1 MGRILYAMQFKGQ
14 AAPTDE
20 TVLAAKMTAASCTF
34 NTAVGPDGVNGTLHP
49 EEGGAA
55 RFESEVTLLGESTFR
70 EAGTIAFGD
79 GGHSLRFSTM
89 GEDNNGP
96 SAEPG
101 LKPGAVLWRGEE
113 EQRVGKE

>member
-34 NTAVGPDGVNGTLHP
+34 NKAVGPDGVNGTLHP
-49 EEGGAA
+49 QQGGAP
-55 RFESEVTLLGESTFR
+55 RYESEVTLPSESTFR
-70 EAGTIAFGD
+70 EAGTILLAN

-89 GEDNNGP
+89 REDHIPTRAGP
-96 SAEPG
+96 APQR
-101 LKPGAVLWRGEE
+101 GAGQTAR
-113 EQRVGKE
+113 